1 MSQIDPATLEQE
13 ILRRLDP
20 KGEMTELI
28 DTFTPL
34 IDSRAGRGMLR
45 LLQAVGLDL
54 AQLREPMTQ
63 ARALVA
69 DMTQAV
75 VLFTPLGWAPLSR
88 APVDIYREALT
99 VYQRTGST
107 DEAEQRLLDG
117 WNQDDRLRLAVRPL
131 QAVGAGHDELYS
143 ISMERWRLVE
153 KALHHHRNGAYE
165 ASVPIVLAQADG
177 ICRDLVGSKADM
189 QFFKFEPKRQ
199 YFSDASTIAGMP
211 DGLEHLRPLFS
222 EVMRKSGATGKLTR
236 HGILHGRELRYD
248 TQLNSTKALVLLAA
262 VIEWAQAN
270 AGEKV
275 ERLRREREAQYAG
288 GDGTDEDG
296 RRLDRRGFNEVKA
309 ALFDLGRGETVLFQR
324 HGCYSDDL
332 RAELAAWLPDLPEG
346 SGLVVDTLTDGRQFW
361 AWGVTPTG
369 YCFGI
374 AGRDG
379 ADAKWFYA
387 GPAPPEGGL
396 DSGADWRHAAE
407 DPAHP
412 EW

>member
-1 MSQIDPATLEQE
+1 MSQIDPAALERE
-13 ILRRLDP
+13 FRRRLDP
-20 KGEMTELI
+20 MGEMTELM
-28 DTFTPL
+28 DTFAPL
-34 IDSRAGRGMLR
+34 IDSRVGRGMLC
-45 LLQAVGLDL
+45 LLKAVGLDL

-88 APVDIYREALT
+88 APVDLYRDALM

-117 WNQDDRLRLAVRPL
+117 WNQDDRLRLAVLPL

-177 ICRDLVGSKADM
+177 ICQDLVGSKADM

-199 YFSDASTIAGMP
+199 HFADASTIAGMP

-288 GDGTDEDG
+288 SDATDEDG

-332 RAELAAWLPDLPEG
+332 RGELAAWLPDLPEG
-346 SGLVVDTLTDGRQFW
+346 AGLVVDTSTDGRQFW
-361 AWGVTPTG
+361 AWGVTSTG
-369 YCFGI
+369 FCFGI

-379 ADAKWFYA
+379 AEAKWFYA

>member
-1 MSQIDPATLEQE
+1 MSQIDPAALERE

-20 KGEMTELI
+20 KGEMTELM
-28 DTFTPL
+28 DTFAPL
-34 IDSRAGRGMLR
+34 IDSRVGRGMLR
-45 LLQAVGLDL
+45 LLEVVGLDL
-54 AQLREPMTQ
+54 TQLREPMTQ

-75 VLFTPLGWAPLSR
+75 LLFTPLGWAPLAR
-88 APVDIYREALT
+88 APVDIYRKALT

-107 DEAEQRLLDG
+107 DEAERRLLDG
-117 WNQDDRLRLAVRPL
+117 WNQNDRLRLAVMPL

-153 KALHHHRNGAYE
+153 KALDHHRNGGYE
-165 ASVPIVLAQADG
+165 ASVPILLAQADG
-177 ICRDLVGSKADM
+177 ICQDLVGSKADM
-189 QFFKFEPKRQ
+189 QFFNLQPKKQ
-199 YFSDASTIAGMP
+199 YFADASTIAGMP

-222 EVMRKSGATGKLTR
+222 EVMRKSGATGKLSR

-248 TQLNSTKALVLLAA
+248 TQLNSTKALLLLAA

-275 ERLRREREAQYAG
+275 ERLRREREARYAG
-288 GDGTDEDG
+288 SDTTDEDG

-309 ALFDLGRGETVLFQR
+309 ALFALGRGQTVLFQR
-324 HGCYSDDL
+324 HGRYSDDL
-332 RAELAAWLPDLPEG
+332 RGELAAWLMDLPE
-346 SGLVVDTLTDGRQFW
+346 SAGLTLDTSTDGRQFW
-361 AWGVTPTG
+361 AWGVTPPG
-369 YCFGI
+369 FCFGI

-379 ADAKWFYA
+379 ADARWFYA

-396 DSGADWRHAAE
+396 DSGADWRHPAE

>member
-1 MSQIDPATLEQE
+1 MSQIDPAALERE

-20 KGEMTELI
+20 QGEMTELM
-28 DTFTPL
+28 DTFAPL

-45 LLQAVGLDL
+45 LLKAVGLDL
-54 AQLREPMTQ
+54 TQLHEPMTQ

-69 DMTQAV
+69 DITQAV

-99 VYQRTGST
+99 VYQRTGSP
-107 DEAEQRLLDG
+107 DEAEQRLMDG
-117 WNQDDRLRLAVRPL
+117 WNEDQWLRLAVMPL
-131 QAVGAGHDELYS
+131 QAVAAGHDELYP

-153 KALHHHRNGAYE
+153 KALGHHRNGAYE

-177 ICRDLVGSKADM
+177 ICQDLVGSKADM
-189 QFFKFEPKRQ
+189 QFFKLESKTQ
-199 YFSDASTIAGMP
+199 YFADASTIAGMP
-211 DGLEHLRPLFS
+211 AGLEHLRPLFS
-222 EVMRKSGATGKLTR
+222 EVMRKSGATGRLTR

-248 TQLNSTKALVLLAA
+248 IQMNSTKALVLLAA

-275 ERLRREREAQYAG
+275 EKLRREREARYAG
-288 GDGTDEDG
+288 SDATDQDG
-296 RRLDRRGFNEVKA
+296 RRLDRRGFNEAKA
-309 ALFDLGRGETVLFQR
+309 ALFALGNGETVLFQR
-324 HGCYSDDL
+324 HGRYTSNQ
-332 RAELAAWLPDLPEG
+332 RGELAAWLTALPEG
-346 SGLVVDTLTDGRQFW
+346 SGLAVDTPEDGRQFW
-361 AWGVTPTG
+361 GWAVTPTG
-369 YCFGI
+369 FCFGI

-379 ADAKWFYA
+379 AHAKWLYA

-396 DSGADWRHAAE
+396 DSGADWRHAAT
-407 DPAHP
+407 DPAHL